1 MKKLAII
8 TGGTSGIGFA
18 IAEAIAD
25 THDLALNYAENDKKA
40 EEAISRLSQ
49 KGCRVFAFKKKLLTY
64 QDVSELYES
73 VYSHFRA
80 TPCILLNSIGKRYE
94 SLFLMSDHEKND
106 ETIHI
111 NLNIAMYLSQIV
123 LENMMR
129 CKFGRIVHI
138 SSVKAQ
144 YLTNVGSASYSAAKA
159 GLEGFTRAL
168 AKEVA
173 MRGVTVNAIAPGLI
187 ETDMTNQYINEK
199 TREFII
205 SRIPVRFLGQPHHV
219 AEVAKLLISES
230 ASYIT
235 GQVIC
240 VDGGISLGGC
250 FEK

>member
-1 MKKLAII
+1 MKKLALI
-8 TGGTSGIGFA
+8 TGGTSGIGFSV
-18 IAEAIAD
+18 AEAAAE

-40 EEAISRLSQ
+40 EEAVSRLSQ
-49 KGCRVFAFKKKLLTY
+49 KGCRVFAIKKKLQTN
-64 QDVSELYES
+64 QDALELFEKI
-73 VYSHFRA
+73 YSYFQT
-80 TPCILLNSIGKRYE
+80 TPDVLVNSIGRIYQ
-94 SLFLMSDHEKND
+94 SLFVVSEHEKND
-106 ETIHI
+106 EII
-111 NLNIAMYLSQIV
+111 QMNLNVAMYLSQMV

-129 CKFGRIVHI
+129 RKFGRIVHI
-138 SSVKAQ
+138 SSIRAH
-144 YLTNVGSASYSAAKA
+144 YLTSVGSASYSAAKA
-159 GLEGFTRAL
+159 GLEGFVRAA

-199 TREFII
+199 TRELII
-205 SRIPVRFLGQPHHV
+205 SRIPVKFLGQPHHV